1 MSSKQTVIV
10 VDNPI
15 EREPPVFIKFVKLK
29 KIGLQHLPFPIKNY
43 EFCFG
48 HKIGCAILYL
58 DTLD

>member
-10 VDNPI
+10 VDHPI
-15 EREPPVFIKFVKLK
+15 ETEPPVFIKFVKLK

-48 HKIGCAILYL
+48 QKIGCTINAS
-58 DTLD
+58 